1 MGHEHHHHEF
11 EQNKQAPYLI
21 GIGLN
26 LAFIIGEMIFA
37 KLAGSTALFADAL
50 HSVSDVA
57 SLILSWLAVLV
68 FGLKATRKR
77 TYGFHN
83 TTILA
88 SAVNA
93 ILLLIAVGII
103 WFEAIVKLLNGKI
116 HVDGD
121 IIIWVALVG
130 IVINFLSAYFFAK
143 SGQQEHDLNAK
154 GAYIHLLA
162 DAGVSV
168 GVVVSG
174 VLIAFTGWNWI
185 DPIVS
190 VLIGIIIVVSSWDVF
205 KQSLNLLLNGVPA
218 GIDEAGIESYLAN
231 HPAVKSV
238 HDLHIWGISTTEAAL
253 TAQLGVQES
262 FSDVDLDEITRTLKN
277 DYGIAHTTIQ
287 TELHTEINCNS
298 I

>member
-11 EQNKQAPYLI
+11 EQNKQVPYLI

-68 FGLKATRKR
+68 FGLKATRRR

-103 WFEAIVKLLNGKI
+103 WFEAIVKLINGKSY
-116 HVDGD
+116 VDGD

-174 VLIAFTGWNWI
+174 VLIAFTGWSWI

-190 VLIGIIIVVSSWDVF
+190 VIIGIVIVISSWDVF

-218 GIDEAGIESYLAN
+218 GIDEAGIKTYLAN
-231 HPAVKSV
+231 HLAVKSV

-253 TAQLGVQES
+253 TAHLGVQES
-262 FSDVDLDEITRTLKN
+262 FNDADLDGITETLKHEF
-277 DYGIAHTTIQ
+277 GIAHTTIQ

>member
-11 EQNKQAPYLI
+11 EQNKQVPYLI

-68 FGLKATRKR
+68 FGLKATRRR

-103 WFEAIVKLLNGKI
+103 WFEAIVKLINGKSY
-116 HVDGD
+116 VDGD

-174 VLIAFTGWNWI
+174 VLIAFTGWSWI

-190 VLIGIIIVVSSWDVF
+190 VIIGIVIVISSWDVF

-218 GIDEAGIESYLAN
+218 GIDEAGIKTYLAN

-253 TAQLGVQES
+253 TAHLGVQES
-262 FSDVDLDEITRTLKN
+262 FNDADLDGITETLKHEF
-277 DYGIAHTTIQ
+277 GIAHTTIQ

>member
-11 EQNKQAPYLI
+11 EQNKQVPYLI

-50 HSVSDVA
+50 HSVSDVT

-68 FGLKATRKR
+68 FGLKATRRR

-103 WFEAIVKLLNGKI
+103 WFEAIVKLINGKSY
-116 HVDGD
+116 VDGD

-174 VLIAFTGWNWI
+174 VLIAFTGWSWI

-190 VLIGIIIVVSSWDVF
+190 VIIGIVIVISSWDVF

-218 GIDEAGIESYLAN
+218 GIDEAGIKTYLAN

-253 TAQLGVQES
+253 TAHLGVQES
-262 FSDVDLDEITRTLKN
+262 FNDADLDGITETLKHEF
-277 DYGIAHTTIQ
+277 GIAHTTIQ

>member
-1 MGHEHHHHEF
+1 MGHEHHHREF

-103 WFEAIVKLLNGKI
+103 WFEAIVKLLNGKS

-190 VLIGIIIVVSSWDVF
+190 VLIGIVIMVSSWDVF

-218 GIDEAGIESYLAN
+218 GIDEAGIESYLDN

-253 TAQLGVQES
+253 TAHLGVQES

>member
-1 MGHEHHHHEF
+1 MDHHEHTVEHEMNR
-11 EQNKQAPYLI
+11 QTPYLI

-50 HSVSDVA
+50 HSISDVA

-68 FGLKATRKR
+68 FGLKPTKRR

-88 SAVNA
+88 SALNA

-103 WFEAIVKLLNGKI
+103 WFEAIEKLISGES
-116 HVDGD
+116 HVQGG
-121 IIIWVALVG
+121 IVMWVAVAG
-130 IVINFLSAYFFAK
+130 IFVNFLAARLFAK
-143 SGQQEHDLNAK
+143 SGQNEHDLNAK

-174 VLIAFTGWNWI
+174 LMISLTGWNWL
-185 DPIVS
+185 DPVVS
-190 VLIGIIIVVSSWDVF
+190 ILIGVVIIMSSWTVF
-205 KQSLNLLLNGVPA
+205 KQSLNLLVNGVPDN
-218 GIDEAGIESYLAN
+218 IDEDGIISYLESYPTVHSL
-231 HPAVKSV
+231 

-253 TAQLGVQES
+253 TAHLGVYS
-262 FSDVDLDEITRTLKN
+262 NFSDEDLQTITDELKGHF
-277 DYGIAHTTIQ
+277 DLAHTTIQ
-287 TELHTEINCNS
+287 VEKREVERCN
-298 I
+298 II

>member
-1 MGHEHHHHEF
+1 MAHTHHHEI
-11 EQNKQAPYLI
+11 EQNNQTPYLI

-68 FGLKATRKR
+68 FGLKATRRR

-88 SAVNA
+88 SAINA

-103 WFEAIVKLLNGKI
+103 WFEAIDKLINGKA

-121 IIIWVALVG
+121 IVIWVALVG
-130 IVINFLSAYFFAK
+130 ILVNFLAAHFFAK
-143 SGQQEHDLNAK
+143 SGQQEHDLNAR

-168 GVVVSG
+168 GVVISG
-174 VLIAFTGWNWI
+174 VLIALTGWNWI
-185 DPIVS
+185 DPLVS
-190 VLIGIIIVVSSWDVF
+190 ALIGIVIVVSSWDVF

-218 GIDEAGIESYLAN
+218 GIDEAGIADYLAN
-231 HPAVKSV
+231 HAAVKSV

-253 TAQLGVQES
+253 TAHLAVTS
-262 FSDVDLDEITRTLKN
+262 TFNDADLDDITETLKHEF
-277 DYGIAHTTIQ
+277 GIAHTTIQ
-287 TELHTEINCNS
+287 AETHLEVNCNT

>member
-103 WFEAIVKLLNGKI
+103 WFEAIIKLINVKS

-168 GVVVSG
+168 GVVVPG
-174 VLIAFTGWNWI
+174 VIIAFTGWNWI

-190 VLIGIIIVVSSWDVF
+190 VLIGVVIVVSSWDVF

-253 TAQLGVQES
+253 TAHLGVQES
-262 FSDVDLDEITRTLKN
+262 FDDADLDEITQTLKH

-287 TELHTEINCNS
+287 NELHTEVNCNS

>member
-1 MGHEHHHHEF
+1 MDHHHATPAKEM
-11 EQNKQAPYLI
+11 NRQAPYLM

-50 HSVSDVA
+50 HSISDVA

-68 FGLKATRKR
+68 FGLKPTRRR
-77 TYGFHN
+77 TYGLHN

-88 SAVNA
+88 SALNA

-103 WFEAIVKLLNGKI
+103 WFEAIEKLFSGEANVQSGI
-116 HVDGD
+116 VV
-121 IIIWVALVG
+121 WVAVAG
-130 IVINFLSAYFFAK
+130 IAVNFIAARLFAK
-143 SGQQEHDLNAK
+143 SGQSEHDLNAR

-174 VLIAFTGWNWI
+174 LLIGLTGWNWL
-185 DPIVS
+185 DPVVS
-190 VLIGIIIVVSSWDVF
+190 ILIGVVIIVSSWTVF
-205 KQSLNLLLNGVPA
+205 KQSLNLLVNGVPA
-218 GIDEAGIESYLAN
+218 NIDEDGIIDYLESYPTVHSL
-231 HPAVKSV
+231 

-253 TAQLGVQES
+253 TAHLGVYPAFTDE
-262 FSDVDLDEITRTLKN
+262 DLQTITDELKERF
-277 DYGIAHTTIQ
+277 DLAHTTIQ
-287 TELHTEINCNS
+287 VEKREVERCNT

>member
-26 LAFIIGEMIFA
+26 LAFIVGEMIFA

-68 FGLKATRKR
+68 FGLKATRRR

-103 WFEAIVKLLNGKI
+103 WFEAIVKLINVKS

-154 GAYIHLLA
+154 EAYIHLLA

-190 VLIGIIIVVSSWDVF
+190 VIIGIVIVISSWDVF

-218 GIDEAGIESYLAN
+218 GIDEAGIETYLAN

-253 TAQLGVQES
+253 TAHLGVQES
-262 FSDVDLDEITRTLKN
+262 FNDADLDEITETLKHEF
-277 DYGIAHTTIQ
+277 GIAHTTIQ
-287 TELHTEINCNS
+287 TELHTEVNCNS

>member
-37 KLAGSTALFADAL
+37 KLADSTALFADAL

-68 FGLKATRKR
+68 FGLKATRRR

-103 WFEAIVKLLNGKI
+103 WFEAIVKLINSKS

-190 VLIGIIIVVSSWDVF
+190 VIIGIVIVISSWDVF

-218 GIDEAGIESYLAN
+218 GIDEAGIETYLAN

-253 TAQLGVQES
+253 TAHLGVQES
-262 FSDVDLDEITRTLKN
+262 FNDADLDEITETLKHEF
-277 DYGIAHTTIQ
+277 GIAHTTIQ
-287 TELHTEINCNS
+287 TELHTEVNCNS

>member
-26 LAFIIGEMIFA
+26 LSFIIGEMIFA

-103 WFEAIVKLLNGKI
+103 WFEAVVKLLNGKS

-121 IIIWVALVG
+121 IIILVALVG

-190 VLIGIIIVVSSWDVF
+190 VLIGIVIVVSSWDVF

-218 GIDEAGIESYLAN
+218 GIDEAGLESYLAN
-231 HPAVKSV
+231 YPAVKSV

-253 TAQLGVQES
+253 TAHLGVQES
-262 FSDVDLDEITRTLKN
+262 FNDADLDEITQTLKH

-287 TELHTEINCNS
+287 TELHTEVNCNS

>member
-103 WFEAIVKLLNGKI
+103 WFEAIVKLLNGKS

-121 IIIWVALVG
+121 TIIWVALVG

-190 VLIGIIIVVSSWDVF
+190 VLIGIVIVVSSWDVF

-218 GIDEAGIESYLAN
+218 GIDEAGIESYLDN

-253 TAQLGVQES
+253 TAHLGAQES

>member
-1 MGHEHHHHEF
+1 M
-11 EQNKQAPYLI
+11 KLI
-21 GIGLN
+21 
-26 LAFIIGEMIFA
+26 
-37 KLAGSTALFADAL
+37 
-50 HSVSDVA
+50 
-57 SLILSWLAVLV
+57 
-68 FGLKATRKR
+68 
-77 TYGFHN
+77 
-83 TTILA
+83 
-88 SAVNA
+88 
-93 ILLLIAVGII
+93 
-103 WFEAIVKLLNGKI
+103 NGKSY
-116 HVDGD
+116 VDGD

-174 VLIAFTGWNWI
+174 VLIAFTGWSWI

-190 VLIGIIIVVSSWDVF
+190 VIIGIVIVISSWDVF

-218 GIDEAGIESYLAN
+218 GIDEAGIKTYLAN

-253 TAQLGVQES
+253 TAHLGVQES
-262 FSDVDLDEITRTLKN
+262 FNDADLDGITETLKHEF
-277 DYGIAHTTIQ
+277 GIAHTTIQ

>member
-1 MGHEHHHHEF
+1 MGHEHHHHEL

-103 WFEAIVKLLNGKI
+103 WFKAIVKLLNGKS

-190 VLIGIIIVVSSWDVF
+190 VLIGIIIVISSWDVF

-218 GIDEAGIESYLAN
+218 GIDEAGIESYLDN

-253 TAQLGVQES
+253 TAHLGVQES

>member
-26 LAFIIGEMIFA
+26 LAFIVGEMIFA

-68 FGLKATRKR
+68 FGLKATRRR

-103 WFEAIVKLLNGKI
+103 WFEAIVKLINVKS

-154 GAYIHLLA
+154 EAYIHLLA

-190 VLIGIIIVVSSWDVF
+190 VIIGIVIVVSSWDVF

-218 GIDEAGIESYLAN
+218 GIDEAGIETYLAN

-253 TAQLGVQES
+253 TAHLGVQES
-262 FSDVDLDEITRTLKN
+262 FNDADLDEITETLKHEF
-277 DYGIAHTTIQ
+277 GIAHTTIQ
-287 TELHTEINCNS
+287 TELHTEVNCNS

>member
-103 WFEAIVKLLNGKI
+103 WFEAIVKLLNGKS

-190 VLIGIIIVVSSWDVF
+190 VLIGIIIVISSWDVF

-218 GIDEAGIESYLAN
+218 GIDEAGIESYLDN

-253 TAQLGVQES
+253 TAHLGVQER
-262 FSDVDLDEITRTLKN
+262 FSDVDLD
-277 DYGIAHTTIQ
+277 
-287 TELHTEINCNS
+287 
-298 I
+298 

>member
-68 FGLKATRKR
+68 FGLKATRRR

-103 WFEAIVKLLNGKI
+103 WFEAIVKLINGKSY
-116 HVDGD
+116 VDGD

-190 VLIGIIIVVSSWDVF
+190 VIIGIVIVISSWDVF

-218 GIDEAGIESYLAN
+218 GIDEAGIKTYLAN

-253 TAQLGVQES
+253 TAHLGVQES
-262 FSDVDLDEITRTLKN
+262 FNDADLDGITETLKHEF
-277 DYGIAHTTIQ
+277 GIAHTTIQ

>member
-26 LAFIIGEMIFA
+26 LAFIVGEMIFA

-68 FGLKATRKR
+68 FGLKATRRR

-103 WFEAIVKLLNGKI
+103 WFEAIVKLINGKI

-190 VLIGIIIVVSSWDVF
+190 VIIGIVIVISSWDVF

-218 GIDEAGIESYLAN
+218 GIDEAGIETYLAN

-253 TAQLGVQES
+253 TAHLGVQES
-262 FSDVDLDEITRTLKN
+262 FNDADLDEITETLKHEF
-277 DYGIAHTTIQ
+277 GIAHTTIQ
-287 TELHTEINCNS
+287 TELHTEVNCNS